1 MITIFSSN
9 YLSRF
14 PVELEMRKFAKNFN
28 KNNKILDIGCGYKP
42 YAKYFDCKY
51 VGLDSVKET
60 GADIISNAWNI
71 AVPDNEFDGIILNQ
85 SLEHIEKTA
94 ETILEIKRI
103 LKPGG
108 LCIVTVP
115 QTMKIH
121 SIPLPS
127 KNSDYDNFDKDK
139 IKYWNVDFYRF
150 TKFGL
155 ICLFKNFQIIELKE
169 TNGYFSTLLQ
179 LINYFFSSFGFGI
192 VFMPIFLINNL
203 MGIALD
209 WIFNA
214 IGSIKIKSLQK
225 FKNLIYDSLT
235 LNYILIVKKDDK

>member
-14 PVELEMRKFAKNFN
+14 PVELEMQEFSKNFN
-28 KNNKILDIGCGYKP
+28 EDNKVLDIGCGSKP
-42 YAKYFDCKY
+42 YAKYFNCKY
-51 VGLDSVKET
+51 VGLDPFESTAEIK
-60 GADIISNAWNI
+60 ANAWEI
-71 AVPDNEFDGIILNQ
+71 PVSDNEFDGIILNQ

-94 ETILEIKRI
+94 ETISEIKRV
-103 LKPGG
+103 LKLGG

-115 QTMKIH
+115 QTMKTH
-121 SIPLPS
+121 STPQPS
-127 KNSDYDNFDKDK
+127 QNSGYNNFDKNK
-139 IKYWNVDFYRF
+139 VKYWNVDFYRF

-155 ICLFKNFQIIELKE
+155 IYLFRDFKIVKIKE

-179 LINYFFSSFGFGI
+179 LINYFFSSFGLGI

-214 IGSIKIKSLQK
+214 IGSIKIKLLQK
-225 FKNLIYDSLT
+225 FKDLIYDSLT